1 MAGHPKFSKA
11 AVFDIISPDL
21 ESGPLAAGGEIISV
35 ADHCL
40 DSFPNLS
47 QNYEI
52 HISHSKSELDLS
64 TLETSDRVPSCRSDD
79 E

>member
-1 MAGHPKFSKA
+1 MVTHRQLLPSPVAGHPKFSKA

-21 ESGPLAAGGEIISV
+21 EWGPVAASGEIVSV
-35 ADHCL
+35 ANHCL

-52 HISHSKSELDLS
+52 HVSHSKSELALFL
-64 TLETSDRVPSCRSDD
+64 TGKI
-79 E
+79 